1 MVRKKSKHDATPSM
15 LGFLYQCRFALLL
28 ALRRYDPD
36 VLISVEK
43 LDDIAFV
50 KDFAAGQ
57 HLPLDL
63 RQLKH
68 HLSRQ
73 GGLGDKSRDI
83 WKTLRI
89 WAEAVK
95 AKEVDLDCA
104 LLFMVTTSTA
114 TEHNAVYQ
122 LSSQRDDRDPEKA
135 RETLEKAGAESTAKK
150 VQEAHSALMKLSKRK
165 RQQLFRSIQLIDGS
179 HDIKQLRSDIE
190 NEIRLVTTP
199 QHRETF
205 TDLLEGWWFRVVID
219 HLMDSTSRGIFVRQ
233 VVDQVGEIREQFKR
247 DNLPDEFL
255 DAEVPDSK
263 KKEDDPRTFVKQLN
277 LIEVSDKRVRHAQ
290 EDHFKAYEQR
300 SKWVRKDLLG
310 IGELQKLERR
320 LTEEWRRRFDIMLEG
335 TDEDDSSDDLVRYGK
350 AIYEWVE
357 LHAPN
362 NPFLFVRPEFRSS
375 YMTRGSYHMLA
386 DQLRVGWHRRYDEL
400 LAGEWEDNGDAC

>member
-28 ALRRYDPD
+28 ALRRNDPD

-50 KDFAAGQ
+50 KDNAAGRY
-57 HLPLDL
+57 LPVDL

-73 GGLGDKSRDI
+73 GGLGDKSLDI

-95 AKEVDLDCA
+95 AKEVDLDRA
-104 LLFMVTTSTA
+104 VLFMVTTSTA
-114 TEHNAVYQ
+114 TKHNAVYQ
-122 LSSQRDDRDPEKA
+122 LSSKPDNRDPEKA
-135 RETLEKAGAESTAKK
+135 RQTLEKAGAESTAKD
-150 VQEAHSALMKLSKRK
+150 VQEAYSALMKLSKRK

-190 NEIRLVTTP
+190 NEIRLATAP

-233 VVDQVGEIREQFKR
+233 VEDQVGEMREQFKR
-247 DNLPDEFL
+247 QNLPDEFF

-263 KKEDDPRTFVKQLN
+263 KEEDDPRTFVKQLN
-277 LIEVSDKRVRHAQ
+277 MIEVSDKRVRHAQ
-290 EDHFKAYEQR
+290 EDHFRAYEQR

-310 IGELQKLERR
+310 INELPKLEGR
-320 LTEEWRRRFDIMLEG
+320 LIEEWRRRFDIMLEG
-335 TDEDDSSDDLVRYGK
+335 TDEDDSDDDLVPSGK
-350 AIYEWVE
+350 ALYEWVE
-357 LHAPN
+357 LDAPN
-362 NPFLFVRPEFRSS
+362 NPLLFVRPEFRSS
-375 YMTRGSYHMLA
+375 YMTRGSYQMLA
-386 DQLRVGWHRRYDEL
+386 DQLRVGWHPHYDQL
-400 LAGEWEDNGDAC
+400 LAEKREDNRDAC